1 MRGRALDT
9 GVRPACVDQLHLAI
23 SISGC
28 MLLLAAKW
36 IKADYLKEYF
46 SSKETM
52 TICSVEQIMTAKVL
66 FT

>member
-1 MRGRALDT
+1 MPG
-9 GVRPACVDQLHLAI
+9 PALHLAS
-23 SISGC
+23 SICGC
-28 MLLLAAKW
+28 MLLLAAQW

-52 TICSVEQIMTAKVL
+52 TIWKTICSVEQIMTAKVL